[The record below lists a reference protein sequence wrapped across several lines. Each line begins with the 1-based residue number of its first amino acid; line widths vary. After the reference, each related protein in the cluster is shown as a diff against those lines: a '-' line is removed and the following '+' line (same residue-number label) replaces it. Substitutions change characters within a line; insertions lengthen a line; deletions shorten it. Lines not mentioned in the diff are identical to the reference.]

1 MVLPIGRTDGAM
13 EKPSTGGVQKQEES
27 REMNKEEGERD
38 GEEGERERERDVEE
52 GERDGEEEERD
63 GREGERNKEEGER
76 SGTEGEMNG
85 NGGSEKGE
93 MKEKEKQ
100 DDNEEEKPR
109 EKTVLMPQEHPA
121 HHHND
126 VAHPTK
132 LPSSP
137 PEVSLVPKLLAFSQ
151 LYVPSKNPAHRPP
164 PRRPKPG
171 LSSSAFHSRPPAPR
185 HGTFYSEPV
194 PDLPLSETA
203 SVTSPTLTSY
213 LFPLPLIS
221 LPYTPDS
228 SFVCNLLEILTP
240 KMCQGFQNQD
250 FNQMGEVPSEVSQV
264 RKSMGNIQQ
273 HAETMRIEFLKKLHK
288 VHGHIATIMFW
299 TLFT

>member
-1 MVLPIGRTDGAM
+1 M
-13 EKPSTGGVQKQEES
+13 
-27 REMNKEEGERD
+27 
-38 GEEGERERERDVEE
+38 
-52 GERDGEEEERD
+52 
-63 GREGERNKEEGER
+63 
-76 SGTEGEMNG
+76 
-85 NGGSEKGE
+85 
-93 MKEKEKQ
+93 KQ

-137 PEVSLVPKLLAFSQ
+137 PEVLLVPKLLAFSQ
-151 LYVPSKNPAHRPP
+151 LYVPSNNPTHCPP
-164 PRRPKPG
+164 PCRPKPG
-171 LSSSAFHSRPPAPR
+171 LSSSAFHSRPPTPW

-213 LFPLPLIS
+213 LFPLSNSPIDLITI
-221 LPYTPDS
+221 YTRLS

-240 KMCQGFQNQD
+240 RGLRTRTSIRRERSRVK
-250 FNQMGEVPSEVSQV
+250 
-264 RKSMGNIQQ
+264 
-273 HAETMRIEFLKKLHK
+273 
-288 VHGHIATIMFW
+288 
-299 TLFT
+299 